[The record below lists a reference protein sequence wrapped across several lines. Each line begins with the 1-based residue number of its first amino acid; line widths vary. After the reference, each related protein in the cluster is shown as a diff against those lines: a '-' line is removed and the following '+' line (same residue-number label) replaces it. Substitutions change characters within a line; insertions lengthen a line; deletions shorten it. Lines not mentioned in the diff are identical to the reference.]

1 MTFWFDNRFI
11 PDDRPILQA
20 NDRAL
25 LGDGVFDTM
34 LAVDGRPARGAA
46 HMGRLLRHAALIDI
60 EIPYSADQLL
70 KVATELLKIDGRA
83 RGYHTVKTIITMGP
97 GARGLDIP
105 EDVRPSC
112 VMMAAPAPSPETLPP
127 VRAILS
133 KTVRRNEHSPLSR
146 IKALGYTDNRLARQ
160 EARRRGADDAII
172 LNTSGNVA
180 CASTANV
187 FVLQGDHLITP
198 PLGDGAIDGIVRA
211 ALLDRANVFERSI
224 APRELLAC
232 NGIYLTNSIT
242 GVRSVVELD
251 GKTVDS
257 EPVEAARLFP
267 FF

>member
-11 PDDRPILQA
+11 PDDQPILQA

-46 HMGRLLRHAALIDI
+46 HMERLLRHAALIDI
-60 EIPYSADQLL
+60 APPYSAEQLL
-70 KVATELLKIDGRA
+70 TVAAELLKIDGRA

-160 EARRRGADDAII
+160 EARRAGANDAIL
-172 LNTSGNVA
+172 LNTNGNVA
-180 CASTANV
+180 CATTSNV
-187 FVLQGDHLITP
+187 FVLQDDRLTTP
-198 PLGDGAIDGIVRA
+198 PLCDGAMDGIVRA
-211 ALLDRANVFERSI
+211 RILERTGARERSI
-224 APRELLAC
+224 APEELPAC
-232 NGIYLTNSIT
+232 DGIYLTNSVT
-242 GVRSVVELD
+242 GMRPVIELD

-257 EPVEAARLFP
+257 KPVEAARLFP